1 MDITLT
7 AKDSSAGRAN
17 MASGTLTSDNTAVAV
32 KLGFKPRWVKVV
44 NETDV
49 IIWETLGTMAST
61 KAIKVV
67 TAGTTTVDTGSAI
80 VIGED
85 GFTIS
90 ATAAGNSKVL
100 HWAAMD

>member
-7 AKDSSAGRAN
+7 AKESSAGRSNLAQ
-17 MASGTLTSDNTAVAV
+17 GTLTSDNTAVAV
-32 KLGFKPRWVKVV
+32 KLGFKPRMVKVI
-44 NETDV
+44 NATDV
-49 IIWETLGTMAST
+49 IIWETLGTMPST
-61 KAIKVV
+61 AAIKVV

-90 ATAAGNSKVL
+90 ATAAGNAKVL
-100 HWAAMD
+100 HWVAMD